1 MPLIAGAATLVP
13 DSYRY
18 WSPNSSFCFSSASA
32 SACALVEVIVFSQ
45 SAERVEMMN
54 VPGATRSGLKRPNGP
69 SMPMPTLPRLENAAT
84 WLSESLMPANGVLV
98 VVVTTSFS
106 TSLPSSSVSVTVLV
120 TLVYDSA
127 AISRSVSIAPTVITF
142 LAVPGAVMVFGLAL
156 RPLSVPEPELPA
168 GNT

>member
-1 MPLIAGAATLVP
+1 MPLTAGAATLVP
-13 DSYRY
+13 ESYRY

-32 SACALVEVIVFSQ
+32 SACALVEVIEFFQ
-45 SAERVEMMN
+45 SPERVEMMN
-54 VPGATRSGLKRPNGP
+54 VPGATRSGLKRPYCP

-120 TLVYDSA
+120 S
-127 AISRSVSIAPTVITF
+127 
-142 LAVPGAVMVFGLAL
+142 
-156 RPLSVPEPELPA
+156 
-168 GNT
+168 